1 MVVRRGLDRGPRGA
15 PVPLAIVGVSQL
27 HRAVMI
33 ATLAGAR
40 GPAMQVA
47 VEKAPARRGDR
58 AVRALGHPRA
68 LAVGQ
73 AR

>member
-15 PVPLAIVGVSQL
+15 PVPLAIVGVSQR
-27 HRAVMI
+27 HRVVMI
-33 ATLAGAR
+33 ATRAEAP
-40 GPAMQVA
+40 GPAMLAA

-58 AVRALGHPRA
+58 AVRALAHPRA
-68 LAVGQ
+68 RAVGQ